1 VFVTDSAPSLGFW
14 RCWSLVVGGTIGSGI
29 FMIPAVFAPYG
40 GLGLL
45 SLAAATLGALAV
57 ALTFASLAR
66 RVTQTGG
73 FYAYTRTAMGN
84 FAGFLVAWS
93 GWIGL
98 WVSAAAIAITFASY
112 FGVLFPS
119 ISENPWSTAMVGL
132 LVIWAIV
139 ALNIA
144 GVRETSVVS
153 LITTILKLLPLILIV
168 IAGLWF
174 FDADTLPPMNPGT
187 GNALLVFASV
197 FTIAFWNFLGIE
209 SATIP
214 AEDTQQPRTTI
225 PRATVIGTLTVGMV
239 YLLVCF
245 VVMGIIPHG
254 TLANSSSPLSDAG
267 TRILGAGGALIIAA
281 GALISMLGALN
292 TVMLTT
298 GQVAMAASRDGLFPG
313 VFSRLSS
320 RQTPAMSFVIS
331 GLLASALLISN
342 FTRGLVAAY
351 VFVILIATLT
361 GVLTYAFSSISSL
374 ILQRRNPALAPWQ
387 RLHEASTAIISFAV
401 CVWVVAASGYEAI
414 CWSALLLLAGLP
426 FYLLL
431 PKHGTIP
438 ARVAD

>member
-1 VFVTDSAPSLGFW
+1 MVTAESPSLGFW

-29 FMIPAVFAPYG
+29 FMIPAVLAPFG

-112 FGVLFPS
+112 LGVLFPAIGNDS
-119 ISENPWSTAMVGL
+119 RSAAGVGL
-132 LVIWAIV
+132 LVIWVIV
-139 ALNIA
+139 GINIA
-144 GVRETSVVS
+144 GVKETSVVS
-153 LITTILKLLPLILIV
+153 LITTVLKLLPLLLIAV
-168 IAGLWF
+168 AGLWF
-174 FDADTLPPMNPGT
+174 VEVDTLPPLNPGK

-209 SATIP
+209 AATVP
-214 AEDTQQPRTTI
+214 AEDTHEPETTI
-225 PRATVIGTLTVGMV
+225 PRATIIGTLTVGMV

-245 VVMGIIPHG
+245 VVMGIIPYG
-254 TLANSSSPLSDAG
+254 TLASSSSPLADVGARMFGAAG
-267 TRILGAGGALIIAA
+267 SLVIAI
-281 GALISMLGALN
+281 GALISTLGALN

-298 GQVAMAASRDGLFPG
+298 GQVAMAAARDGLFPK
-313 VFSRLSS
+313 VFSRLYA
-320 RQTPAMSFVIS
+320 RHTPAMSFLIA
-331 GLLASALLISN
+331 GLLASVLLISN
-342 FTRGLVAAY
+342 FTRGLVGAY
-351 VFVILIATLT
+351 VFAILIATLT

-374 ILQRRNPALAPWQ
+374 ILQRKDPAVNSGQ
-387 RLHEASTAIISFAV
+387 RFREASTAMISFGV
-401 CVWVVAASGYEAI
+401 CVWVMAASGYEAI
-414 CWSALLLLAGLP
+414 CWSIVLLLAGLP
-426 FYLLL
+426 FYAMLAK
-431 PKHGTIP
+431 PSEAP
-438 ARVAD
+438 D